1 MTALQAVN
9 LSNLDP
15 ETLDRLSLCTVSKAQ
30 EDFGGTFAESIETW
44 RAADPETTLGLAFTL
59 GSRPIGIALL
69 KRPPVAPEWVGPHA
83 ASLHGL
89 KIATEAQGHGHG
101 RSAFTLAI
109 KAAQARWPDLRQLI
123 LAVDAHNTAALGL
136 YRSFG
141 MRDSGPVFQGRIGAE
156 HRLEL
161 DLS

>member
-1 MTALQAVN
+1 MTTLQAVN
-9 LSNLDP
+9 LADLDT
-15 ETLDRLSLCTVSKAQ
+15 ETRDRLSRCSVSEAQ

-44 RAADPETTLGLAFTL
+44 RTADPETTLGLAFTL
-59 GSRPIGIALL
+59 GRDPIGITLL
-69 KRPPVAPEWVGPHA
+69 KRPPTAPEWVGPYA

-89 KIATEAQGHGHG
+89 KIATEAQGNGHG

-123 LAVDAHNTAALGL
+123 LAVDAHNAAALGL
-136 YRSFG
+136 YRSLG

-161 DLS
+161 DLG